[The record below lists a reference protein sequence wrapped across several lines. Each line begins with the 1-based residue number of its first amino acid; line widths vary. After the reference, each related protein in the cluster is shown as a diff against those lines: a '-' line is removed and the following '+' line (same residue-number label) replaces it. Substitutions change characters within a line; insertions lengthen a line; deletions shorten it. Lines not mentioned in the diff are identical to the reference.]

1 MSIRFTRLLLALFTL
16 SCGVPGAKPA
26 ADASMGADAGMSGP
40 DAPVSADLGSPFD
53 GSSKDAGVD
62 ASYDPTNLTATWR
75 GDFTAAVSPG
85 NTLWLE
91 VVLTHEDTAISGTFA
106 SQNGR
111 AGTIS
116 GTIEGA
122 TMTSEMVF
130 TDDCAGTATST
141 MEVAMDGGRLVGTYL
156 STDCYGELPGAVDG
170 AYDGTVDLLR
180 QP

>member
-1 MSIRFTRLLLALFTL
+1 MPVAAHIAAIPATPPAIRSESMGRIMGCMVL
-16 SCGVPGAKPA
+16 GVPASDRTHNVPA
-26 ADASMGADAGMSGP
+26 ATQRKTP
-40 DAPVSADLGSPFD
+40 RLRP
-53 GSSKDAGVD
+53 
-62 ASYDPTNLTATWR
+62 
-75 GDFTAAVSPG
+75 
-85 NTLWLE
+85 
-91 VVLTHEDTAISGTFA
+91 AISGTFA